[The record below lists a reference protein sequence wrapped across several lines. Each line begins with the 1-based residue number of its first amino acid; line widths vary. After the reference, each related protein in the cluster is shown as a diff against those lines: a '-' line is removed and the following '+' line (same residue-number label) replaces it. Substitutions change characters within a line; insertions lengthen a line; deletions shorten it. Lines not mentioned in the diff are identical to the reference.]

1 MVMKYIH
8 RDIEP
13 TLFKAIESFPGV
25 VVTGPRQSG
34 KSTLL
39 LHSLPEYDYLTLDD
53 PATRERAIS
62 DPRLLLA
69 TLGPRVI
76 IDEIQ
81 WAPDLLPYIKME
93 IDRRRDKNGSF
104 VITGSQH
111 FSLIKGLTES
121 LAGRVAVLELL
132 PFSISEIKSFS
143 PDSDNLSEFVR
154 AALRGSYPEALLKHE
169 LDAGMWFGSYIQT
182 YLERDVRTLANIG
195 NLREFQRFFQLLATR
210 CSQVL
215 NMSSFANDLGVAVST
230 IKNWLSI
237 LEASRIIY
245 LLSPYYSN
253 LGKRVT
259 KAPKLYFMDIGLVCY
274 LTGIRDQD
282 HLIKGPMAGALFEN
296 YCIQETLKRFF
307 NRGRRPNIYYLRTS
321 NGLEVDLLIEQ
332 SFQNLVA
339 VEIKLSRTPSPS
351 MRSNLVRFG
360 KLFNK
365 LNITRSFLVSL
376 SEESFPMGDDVVSLS
391 LDQMLDTLS

>member
-62 DPRLLLA
+62 DPRLLLS

-321 NGLEVDLLIEQ
+321 NGLEVDLLIEE

-365 LNITRSFLVSL
+365 LNITRSLLVSL

>member
-1 MVMKYIH
+1 MKYIH
-8 RDIEP
+8 REIEP

-39 LHSLPEYDYLTLDD
+39 LHSLPGYDYLTLDD

-62 DPRLLLA
+62 DPRLLLS

-81 WAPDLLPYIKME
+81 WAPDLLPYIKMK

-132 PFSISEIKSFS
+132 PFSINEIKSFS
-143 PDSDNLSEFVR
+143 ADSDNLSEFVR
-154 AALRGSYPEALLKHE
+154 AALKGSYPEALLKHE

-195 NLREFQRFFQLLATR
+195 NLREFQRFLQFLATR
-210 CSQVL
+210 CTQVL
-215 NMSSFANDLGVAVST
+215 NMSSLANDLGVAVST

-253 LGKRVT
+253 LGKRVI

-307 NRGRRPNIYYLRTS
+307 NCGRRPNIYYLRTS
-321 NGLEVDLLIEQ
+321 NGLEVDLLIEE

-351 MRSNLVRFG
+351 MRSNLVRFR

-365 LNITRSFLVSL
+365 LNITRSLLVSL

-391 LDQMLDTLS
+391 LDQMLGNVA

>member
-1 MVMKYIH
+1 MKYIH
-8 RDIEP
+8 REIEP
-13 TLFKAIESFPGV
+13 TLFKAIETFPGV

-53 PATRERAIS
+53 PVIRDRAIS

-69 TLGPRVI
+69 TLGERVI
-76 IDEIQ
+76 VDEIQ
-81 WAPDLLPYIKME
+81 WAPELLPHIKME
-93 IDRRRDKNGSF
+93 IDRRRDKNGLF

-111 FSLIKGLTES
+111 FPLIRGLTES
-121 LAGRVAVLELL
+121 LAGRVAILELL
-132 PFSISEIKSFS
+132 PFSTREKRSFS
-143 PDSDNLSEFVR
+143 TVSGGIAEFTQ
-154 AALRGSYPEALLKHE
+154 AALRGSYPELLVKPE
-169 LDAGMWFGSYIQT
+169 MDPGAWFGSYLQT
-182 YLERDVRTLANIG
+182 YLERDVRSLANVA
-195 NLREFQRFFQLLATR
+195 NLRDFQRFIQLLAAR
-210 CSQVL
+210 CAQVVNL
-215 NMSSFANDLGVAVST
+215 SSFANDLAVSVST
-230 IKNWLSI
+230 IKNWISI

-253 LGKRVT
+253 LGKRVI
-259 KAPKLYFMDIGLVCY
+259 KAPKLYFHDIGLVCY
-274 LTGIRDQD
+274 LTGVRDSD
-282 HLIKGPMAGALFEN
+282 HLIKGPMAGPLFEN

-307 NRGRRPNIYYLRTS
+307 NCGRRPDIYYLRTS
-321 NGLEVDLLIEQ
+321 NGLEVDLLIEE

-351 MRSNLVRFG
+351 MRSNLVRFR

-365 LNITRSFLVSL
+365 LNITRSLLVSL

-391 LDQMLDTLS
+391 LDQMLDKID

>member
-1 MVMKYIH
+1 MKYIH

-39 LHSLPEYDYLTLDD
+39 LHSLPGYDYLTLDD

-62 DPRLLLA
+62 DPRLLLS

-93 IDRRRDKNGSF
+93 IDRRRDENGSF

-132 PFSISEIKSFS
+132 PFSINEIKSFS

-215 NMSSFANDLGVAVST
+215 NMSSLANDLGVAVST

-253 LGKRVT
+253 LGKRVI

-321 NGLEVDLLIEQ
+321 NGLEVDLLIEE

-351 MRSNLVRFG
+351 MRFNLVRFR

-365 LNITRSFLVSL
+365 LNISRSFLVSL

-391 LDQMLDTLS
+391 LDQMLGNVA

>member
-1 MVMKYIH
+1 MKYIH
-8 RDIEP
+8 REIEP
-13 TLFKAIESFPGV
+13 TLFKAIETFPGV

-53 PATRERAIS
+53 PVIRDRAIS

-69 TLGPRVI
+69 TLGERVI
-76 IDEIQ
+76 VDEIQ
-81 WAPDLLPYIKME
+81 WAPELLPHIKME
-93 IDRRRDKNGSF
+93 IDRRRDKNGLF

-111 FSLIKGLTES
+111 FPLIRGLTES
-121 LAGRVAVLELL
+121 LAGRVAILELL
-132 PFSISEIKSFS
+132 PFSTREKRSFS
-143 PDSDNLSEFVR
+143 TVSGGIAEFTQ
-154 AALRGSYPEALLKHE
+154 AALRGSYPELLVKPE
-169 LDAGMWFGSYIQT
+169 MDPGAWFGSYLQT
-182 YLERDVRTLANIG
+182 YLERDVRSLANVA
-195 NLREFQRFFQLLATR
+195 NLRDFQRFIQLLAAR
-210 CSQVL
+210 CAQVVNL
-215 NMSSFANDLGVAVST
+215 SSFANDLAVSVST
-230 IKNWLSI
+230 IKNWISI

-253 LGKRVT
+253 LGKRVI
-259 KAPKLYFMDIGLVCY
+259 KAPKLYFHDIGLVCY
-274 LTGIRDQD
+274 LTGVRDSD
-282 HLIKGPMAGALFEN
+282 HLIKGPMAGPLFEN

-307 NRGRRPNIYYLRTS
+307 NCGRRPDIYYLRTS
-321 NGLEVDLLIEQ
+321 NGLEVDLLIEE

-351 MRSNLVRFG
+351 MRSNLVRFR

-365 LNITRSFLVSL
+365 LNITRSLLVSL

-391 LDQMLDTLS
+391 LDKMLDKID

>member
-1 MVMKYIH
+1 MNYIH
-8 RDIEP
+8 RDIEA

-39 LHSLPEYDYLTLDD
+39 LHSLPGYDYLTLDD

-62 DPRLLLA
+62 DPRLLLS

-132 PFSISEIKSFS
+132 PFSINEIKSFS
-143 PDSDNLSEFVR
+143 ADSDNLSEFVR

-169 LDAGMWFGSYIQT
+169 LDPGMWFGSYIQT

-215 NMSSFANDLGVAVST
+215 NMSSLANDLGVAVST

-253 LGKRVT
+253 LGKRVI
-259 KAPKLYFMDIGLVCY
+259 KAPKLYFMDIGLACY

-321 NGLEVDLLIEQ
+321 NGLEVDLLIEE

-339 VEIKLSRTPSPS
+339 VEIKLSKTPSPS
-351 MRSNLVRFG
+351 MRSNLVRFR

-365 LNITRSFLVSL
+365 LNISQSFLVSL

-391 LDQMLDTLS
+391 LDKMLDKID

>member
-1 MVMKYIH
+1 MNYIH
-8 RDIEP
+8 RDIEA

-39 LHSLPEYDYLTLDD
+39 LHSLPGYDYLTLDD

-62 DPRLLLA
+62 DPRLLLS

-132 PFSISEIKSFS
+132 PFSINEIKSFS
-143 PDSDNLSEFVR
+143 ADSDNLSEFVR

-169 LDAGMWFGSYIQT
+169 LDPGMWFGSYIQT

-215 NMSSFANDLGVAVST
+215 NMSSLANDLGVAVST

-253 LGKRVT
+253 LGKRVI
-259 KAPKLYFMDIGLVCY
+259 KAPKLYFMDIGLACY

-321 NGLEVDLLIEQ
+321 NGLEVDLLIEE

-365 LNITRSFLVSL
+365 LNISQSFLVSL

-391 LDQMLDTLS
+391 LDKMLDKID